1 MGLGTTCS
9 DKDGVLHGI
18 AYRYRSGG
26 LWDVDFYSTAKGRK
40 RGIQSL
46 HRTTYY
52 EVVEFEVN
60 IRELLRRGRYVPLI
74 VGERQPKDVEEAI
87 RLMNP
92 PLRKGKG

>member
-1 MGLGTTCS
+1 MGLGATCP
-9 DKDGVLHGI
+9 DDDGVLHGI
-18 AYRYRSGG
+18 AFRYRSGG
-26 LWDVDFYSTAKGRK
+26 KWMVDFYSTAKGRK

-60 IRELLRRGRYVPLI
+60 IRELLRRGRYVPF
-74 VGERQPKDVEEAI
+74 VPGECQPKDVEEAI
-87 RLMNP
+87 RMMNP